1 MIDHRV
7 SQERKVWT
15 EHRQLLEQTS
25 HEQFLNNCRSKK
37 YPAGA
42 TYLWALGAVYGPIGS
57 ADRNEAA
64 E

>member
-7 SQERKVWT
+7 RQERQVWT
-15 EHRQLLEQTS
+15 ERRQLIEHTS
-25 HEQFLNNCRSKK
+25 HKQFQNNCRSKK

-42 TYLWALGAVYGPIGS
+42 TYLWALGAVYGPVGS
-57 ADRNEAA
+57 AARKEAA

>member
-7 SQERKVWT
+7 RQERQVWT
-15 EHRQLLEQTS
+15 ERRQLIEQTS

-37 YPAGA
+37 YPAG
-42 TYLWALGAVYGPIGS
+42 TMYLWALQAVYGPIGS
-57 ADRNEAA
+57 ADRKEAA